1 VNAKEYPMQAV
12 APTVAEVLGLDR
24 PDTME
29 ADSIACVVDDLSVVK
44 RVAVLGIDAWGLK
57 QFEHWRERMPF
68 VGSLVEKRFATLRSI
83 LPSVTPVNFGCMVT
97 GAEVVVHGART
108 RDDTFTCPSLFSLLR
123 EAGRK
128 SAGLGRAGYTGDGL
142 LGRHAELSA
151 QDMAETDKDVED
163 IFVDMVAHELPDFAI
178 VQLGGTDDVF
188 HGYGPYSAE
197 AGDALAEADAW
208 VRRCTDMLLTE
219 GYGVL
224 ILADHGQSPVDGA
237 EGELRGSHGTGSDAD
252 SLVPLTWTRPG
263 L

>member
-1 VNAKEYPMQAV
+1 MNPQEYPIQAV

-24 PDTME
+24 PETME
-29 ADSIACVVDDLSVVK
+29 ADPIACVVDDLSGVK
-44 RVAVLGIDAWGLK
+44 RVAVLGIDAWGVK
-57 QFEHWRERMPF
+57 QFEHWRQQMPF
-68 VGSLVEKRFATLRSI
+68 VSGLIEKRFATLRSI

-97 GAEVVVHGART
+97 GAEVAIHGART
-108 RDDTFTCPSLFSLLR
+108 RDDTFACPSLFSLLR

-128 SAGLGRAGYTGDGL
+128 GAGLGRAGYTGDSL
-142 LGRHAELSA
+142 LGRHADLSA
-151 QDMAETDKDVED
+151 QGRADTDEDVED
-163 IFVDMVAHELPDFAI
+163 FFVDMVANELPDFAI

-188 HGYGPYSAE
+188 HACGPYSEE

-208 VRRCTDMLLTE
+208 ARRCTDMLLTE

-252 SLVPLTWTRPG
+252 SLVPFTWTRTG